1 MGCVTSNNSIGKTID
16 RAETSSSDGQS
27 LKMSLK
33 STKVVKSRFVQVLLR
48 QNKSSLRVIYEVS
61 SSMEFSTVI
70 H

>member
-1 MGCVTSNNSIGKTID
+1 MGCVTSNNSIGKNID

-33 STKVVKSRFVQVLLR
+33 STKVIKSRFVQVLR

-61 SSMEFSTVI
+61 SSMEFSTII